1 MLFHVFSLIDLLIYI
16 LAYQTISHAD
26 FWQIAGI
33 AALELANPLVDLTF
47 KGGRIDCPHSPSDT
61 ADHTYPNP
69 NMNRTE
75 MLDWFEKSPDGF
87 AMTAEQVIDLTY

>member
-1 MLFHVFSLIDLLIYI
+1 MSIFCITFEFQ
-16 LAYQTISHAD
+16 QTISHAD

-33 AALELANPLVDLTF
+33 AALELANPQVDITF
-47 KGGRIDCPHSPSDT
+47 KGGRVDCPHSPGDI

-75 MLDWFEKSPDGF
+75 MLDWFGNNPDGF
-87 AMTAEQVIDLTY
+87 SMNAAQVK